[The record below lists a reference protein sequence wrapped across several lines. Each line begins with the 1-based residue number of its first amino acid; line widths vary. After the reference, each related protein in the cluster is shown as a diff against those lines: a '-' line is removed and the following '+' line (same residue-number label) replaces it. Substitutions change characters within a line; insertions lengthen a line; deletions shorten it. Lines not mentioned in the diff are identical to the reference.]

1 MIAYQKSRKT
11 TNGGLLRCK
20 RFLCIYIY
28 MRPLRLVIYELTKP
42 TSAFVIRAAYM
53 ILMWR
58 SLLEASITRCFF
70 LLFHSFP
77 MNQSPLV
84 KQMTLSAVV
93 DDDEM
98 SPGRKSPRDTLHN
111 LIHIEPYS
119 SGRRWRTTKTVPEFM
134 TFYHR
139 IAYIKP
145 FFFCIFSS

>member
-1 MIAYQKSRKT
+1 MQEV
-11 TNGGLLRCK
+11 
-20 RFLCIYIY
+20 
-28 MRPLRLVIYELTKP
+28 PLHIHIYETFTISNIRVNKANIGIRH
-42 TSAFVIRAAYM
+42 TSRVYDIDVAISFGSIYY
-53 ILMWR
+53 
-58 SLLEASITRCFF
+58 SLFFF